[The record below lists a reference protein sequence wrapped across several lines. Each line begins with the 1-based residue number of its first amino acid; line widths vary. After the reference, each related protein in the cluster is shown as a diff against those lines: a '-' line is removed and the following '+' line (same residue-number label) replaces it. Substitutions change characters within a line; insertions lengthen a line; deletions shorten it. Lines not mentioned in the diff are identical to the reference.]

1 MIGKTFDKPSAGK
14 SDLLRLVFMKKLHQS
29 IAYRFS
35 LNLFFIFLF
44 TSFTLGFSQELLEQ
58 KLPLSTLLP
67 ERTSFTQNIVYK
79 TNRMGKPVSL
89 DLYRPKNQVAEK
101 LPVVIYVHGGAWAK
115 GDKGV
120 RANNYIESFILK
132 LVEKNYAVISIDYTL
147 VSETVHFPLPVEDTK
162 DAVRW
167 VRKNAEKY
175 NFDPD
180 NIGFFGASSGA
191 HLSLLAAYT
200 PDNEYMG
207 SPELSSYSA
216 KVNYVVD
223 NFGPTD
229 LNKLLHTRLGKVP
242 VAIVGSFFK
251 PIVEIRKKLVYGI
264 SGYNINNEKRKAID
278 YLETVSPIND
288 TETGIPTFIL
298 HGNKDKVAPLKH
310 SKKLARKLK
319 KQNIEVTLVVVEDG
333 VHGFG
338 TTDKAYMNQLTE
350 EMVQF
355 IVTHKK

>member
-1 MIGKTFDKPSAGK
+1 MKFSTNNKLMDRFMI
-14 SDLLRLVFMKKLHQS
+14 
-29 IAYRFS
+29 
-35 LNLFFIFLF
+35 NLFFIFF
-44 TSFTLGFSQELLEQ
+44 LGIFNFGYSQD
-58 KLPLSTLLP
+58 LPEMKTPPSTLLP
-67 ERTSFTQNIVYK
+67 EKTAFSKNITYK
-79 TNRMGKPVSL
+79 TNSSGSPVSL
-89 DLYRPKNQVAEK
+89 DIYKPKISVSGK

-115 GDKGV
+115 GDKTV
-120 RANNYIESFILK
+120 RADNYIESFILK
-132 LVEKNYAVISIDYTL
+132 LVEKNFAVISIDYTL
-147 VSETVHFPLPVEDTK
+147 VSDKIHFPSPIEDTK

-175 NFDPD
+175 NFDPY
-180 NIGFFGASSGA
+180 NIGYFGVSSGA

-200 PDNEYMG
+200 NDNDFAG
-207 SPELSSYSA
+207 SSELSAYSA

-242 VAIVGSFFK
+242 VAIVGLFFK
-251 PIVEIRKKLVYGI
+251 PIVEIREKLVFGI
-264 SGYNINNEKRKAID
+264 SGYSIKTEKRKAID

-288 TETGIPTFIL
+288 VENGVPTFIL

-319 KQNIEVTLVVVEDG
+319 KENIEATLVVVKDG

-338 TTDKAYMNQLTE
+338 ATDKAYLDQLTD
-350 EMVQF
+350 EMVNF
-355 IVTHKK
+355 IMMHKK

>member
-1 MIGKTFDKPSAGK
+1 
-14 SDLLRLVFMKKLHQS
+14 MKQTHQS
-29 IAYRFS
+29 IVYRFS
-35 LNLFFIFLF
+35 LNLFFICLLA
-44 TSFTLGFSQELLEQ
+44 SFTLGFSQELPEQ
-58 KLPLSTLLP
+58 KFPPSTLLP
-67 ERTSFTQNIVYK
+67 EKTTLTKNIVYK
-79 TNRMGKPVSL
+79 TNSLGKPISL
-89 DLYRPKNQVAEK
+89 DLYRPKNQTTEK

-115 GDKGV
+115 GDQVV
-120 RANNYIESFILK
+120 RADNYIERFILK

-147 VSETVHFPLPVEDTK
+147 VSKTVHFPVPIEDTK

-167 VRKNAEKY
+167 VRKNAGQY
-175 NFDPD
+175 HFDPD

-200 PDNEYMG
+200 PDDEYMG

-242 VAIVGSFFK
+242 VSIVGLFFK
-251 PIVEIRKKLVYGI
+251 PIVEIRQKLVYGI
-264 SGYNINNEKRKAID
+264 SGYDINKEKRKAID

-288 TETGIPTFIL
+288 TEGGIPTFIL
-298 HGNKDKVAPLKH
+298 HGNKDKVAPIKH
-310 SKKLARKLK
+310 SKKLVRKLK
-319 KQNIEVTLVVVEDG
+319 KHNVEATLVVVEDG

-338 TTDKAYMNQLTE
+338 KTDKAYMDRLTDD
-350 EMVQF
+350 MVQF
-355 IVTHKK
+355 IVNHKK